1 MFVATSKDDIV
12 SMRPV
17 LLKEIKNNEF
27 IFYTNYLSKKS

>member
-1 MFVATSKDDIV
+1 MFIATSSNDLI
-12 SMRPV
+12 SLRPV